1 VRRRIRPVVA
11 STALVLGLAA
21 VQGVGVATHALRGGE
36 PPVRGLAALPASL
49 RADDR
54 AERDVDAYAGPG
66 TWVDVYDIGATGD
79 PPTVTPAD
87 VDAMAEAGVRTI
99 YLQAARDQGRGRPGV
114 VAPAV
119 LGAFLVR
126 AHEHDMRVVG
136 WYLPRF
142 GDVDRDLAHLE
153 AIATFEVFGHRFDG
167 IAVDIEWT
175 DDVPGHRERS
185 ARLVELSQRLRE
197 AVGDEALGAIVMPP
211 VHLEEVNTD
220 LWPGFPWEELAD
232 LYDVWLPMGYWTVR
246 TPASGFRDAARYTDE
261 NLARLRGHVGDDAVV
276 HPIGGL
282 AEDAGP
288 DDVAGFAAQA
298 RRHDSIGASLYDWA
312 TARPGAQLQL
322 ATALGG

>member
-1 VRRRIRPVVA
+1 MRRRIRPVVA

-246 TPASGFRDAARYTDE
+246 TPASGFRDAARYT
-261 NLARLRGHVGDDAVV
+261 
-276 HPIGGL
+276 
-282 AEDAGP
+282 
-288 DDVAGFAAQA
+288 
-298 RRHDSIGASLYDWA
+298 
-312 TARPGAQLQL
+312 
-322 ATALGG
+322 